1 MGLFNKLKNVLF
13 EETEIEEPE
22 IEETVEKKLDEKIE
36 KATMNLPRIDRKKK
50 EEKKID
56 NEYSFEDEP
65 DSELFKIE
73 KTFDFPAFD
82 EEEFEDFIP
91 RKKEVEKKVEEK
103 KEERKEK
110 EIRRNRIEQPKKVKS
125 EYSSTRIIRT
135 TREEPLKKA
144 FHPSPVIS
152 PVYGILD
159 KNYKKEDILTRD
171 EKLEKESVKLDV
183 DSVRKKAFG
192 ALEEDLVHN
201 NVEEEPIIKFYE
213 DIDNVVE
220 SDALDEIEEN
230 IEDTLLESANIE
242 EIDVT
247 KEMELPTENLEDETD
262 IEESLEIDDTDDIED
277 EVEKELEI
285 EETEEE
291 TYEDEEQDE
300 IDELFEDTEDKIEI
314 EEEEKEVKPKR
325 RKRKEQTAEEIIDE
339 KIEEEIT
346 EESAPDED
354 DLFELIDSM
363 YENKEDE

>member
-22 IEETVEKKLDEKIE
+22 IEEVNEQKLDEKIE
-36 KATMNLPRIDRKKK
+36 KATMNLPKIDRRKK
-50 EEKKID
+50 EEKKIT
-56 NEYSFEDEP
+56 NEYNYDDEP

-82 EEEFEDFIP
+82 EDEFDDFIP
-91 RKKEVEKKVEEK
+91 RKKEVEKSKKIDE
-103 KEERKEK
+103 KEEERREK
-110 EIRRNRIEQPKKVKS
+110 ELRRSRIEQPKKTKS

-135 TREEPLKKA
+135 TREEPMKKN

-159 KNYKKEDILTRD
+159 KNYKKEDVLTRD
-171 EKLEKESVKLDV
+171 EKLERESVKLDV

-192 ALEEDLVHN
+192 ALEEDLVHSSDK
-201 NVEEEPIIKFYE
+201 EEPIIKFYE
-213 DIDNVVE
+213 DIDDVVS
-220 SDALDEIEEN
+220 SDALDEIEDN
-230 IEDTLLESANIE
+230 IEDTLLGSANIE

-247 KEMELPTENLEDETD
+247 KEMELPTENIEETLKDNDGDTEDLKD
-262 IEESLEIDDTDDIED
+262 IEDAVDEIEEELEIDENED
-277 EVEKELEI
+277 
-285 EETEEE
+285 
-291 TYEDEEQDE
+291 TYEDDEQDE
-300 IDELFEDTEDKIEI
+300 IDELFEETEDKIEI
-314 EEEEKEVKPKR
+314 EEEVKTKR

-339 KIEEEIT
+339 KIEEELS
-346 EESAPDED
+346 EEDTKDED